1 MSNINNDD
9 NQHFFS
15 DYNKPQ
21 DKLLV
26 DIPASVGTTD
36 VKPIPS
42 AYDPIG
48 EIYAQGRAMR
58 GMSSTGMPWW
68 LLLTSWV
75 FLGSLFLWLL
85 SVAIFSSP
93 AALPSLLFV
102 TMPLLIVIRAT
113 FAKLSN
119 KKRRRR

>member
-9 NQHFFS
+9 NQDFFS

-26 DIPASVGTTD
+26 DIPASMGTTD
-36 VKPIPS
+36 VKQIHK

-48 EIYAQGRAMR
+48 EVYAQGRAMR
-58 GMSSTGMPWW
+58 GMSSTGISWW
-68 LLLTSWV
+68 VLLTSWV
-75 FLGSLFLWLL
+75 FLGGLFLWLL

-93 AALPSLLFV
+93 VALPGLLIV
-102 TMPLLIVIRAT
+102 TLPLLIVIRAT
-113 FAKLSN
+113 FAKFSN